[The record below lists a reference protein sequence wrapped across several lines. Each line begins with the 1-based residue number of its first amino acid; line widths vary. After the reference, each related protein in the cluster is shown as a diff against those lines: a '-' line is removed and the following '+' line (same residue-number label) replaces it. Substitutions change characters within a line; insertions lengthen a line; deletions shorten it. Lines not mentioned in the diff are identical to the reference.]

1 MSEKQYDY
9 SKRDV
14 DSRSKSFRID
24 VNNPQEGQS
33 GPEAYKIIGETDD
46 GVKVSQSLSQTG
58 LFRITSEGT
67 MEIVGG
73 SKNKP
78 KGLDI
83 RILCTKG
90 DIAIQADSGF
100 LRLYGNNIILDTP
113 GTLTL
118 GGSKIKIGNSM
129 TSGVTIQGSEVQVET
144 QETNIKL
151 KSGFGIADFFKGLL
165 GLDI

>member
-78 KGLDI
+78 KGLDRVGI
-83 RILCTKG
+83 VSKPFDCRFYKQTEC
-90 DIAIQADSGF
+90 Q
-100 LRLYGNNIILDTP
+100 P
-113 GTLTL
+113 LTWL
-118 GGSKIKIGNSM
+118 GGTKNLNTNLYDKRFTFKYPDKYNEGE
-129 TSGVTIQGSEVQVET
+129 TWKVIQ
-144 QETNIKL
+144 
-151 KSGFGIADFFKGLL
+151 
-165 GLDI
+165 